1 MGSADWMPRNL
12 DRRVEIMFPV
22 ENETLKEQV
31 IRILEIE
38 LEDNESPHPPAGRNL
53 RKEDKR
59 GKVLVNSRNSSAG
72 RPL

>member
-38 LEDNESPHPPAGRNL
+38 L
-53 RKEDKR
+53 KIM
-59 GKVLVNSRNSSAG
+59 
-72 RPL
+72 